1 MPEAPG
7 LSRGRPGAAAP
18 RVVAAPNAF
27 KGALPAARAAE
38 AIVLGAG
45 DAGAGEVLAVPV
57 ADGGD
62 GTAEVLRA
70 ALGGSARPAAA
81 EDPWGRVRHSAFVL
95 LPDGSAVVDAAAAS
109 GLGRQRPD
117 PVRALAAST
126 LGTGHLVRAAVQAG
140 ARTVRVALGGS
151 ATSDGGAGLLT
162 ALGAEVRDAAGHPL
176 APGGGAL
183 AGAASVDLSG
193 LRWLE
198 GVRLEALVDVRS
210 PLLGPEGA
218 AAVFSPQKGAG
229 PEEVQLLERGLSRW
243 ADLLEGASGRSVRG
257 LAGAGAAGGAGFA
270 LATALG
276 APLRPGAAF
285 VVELLGL
292 RRHLGPGD
300 LVLTGE
306 GALDGQTA
314 RGKAPAA
321 VAAAA
326 AAAGATCCALTGSLG
341 PGWEALCGK
350 GGLAAAFPLSP
361 GPRTRARALAATF
374 DDLRRTAA
382 MVIRLFTAGRNGTA
396 EPA

>member
-1 MPEAPG
+1 MPEALRPG
-7 LSRGRPGAAAP
+7 RGRLGPAPP

-27 KGALPAARAAE
+27 KGAIPATRAAE
-38 AIVLGAG
+38 AMVLGAR
-45 DAGAGEVLAVPV
+45 DAGAAQALAVPV

-70 ALGGSARPAAA
+70 ALGGRAQRARA
-81 EDPWGRVRHSAFVL
+81 EDPWGRVRSTGFVL

-109 GLGRQRPD
+109 GLGSRRPD
-117 PVRALAAST
+117 PVSALAAST
-126 LGTGHLVRAAVQAG
+126 LGTGRLVRAAVQAG
-140 ARTVRVALGGS
+140 AGTVRVALGGS
-151 ATSDGGAGLLT
+151 ATSDGGAGLLA
-162 ALGAEVRDAAGHPL
+162 ALGADVRDAAGRPL

-183 AGAASVDLSG
+183 ADAASVDLSG

-198 GVRLEALVDVRS
+198 GVRVEALVDVRS

-229 PEEVQLLERGLSRW
+229 PEEVRRLERGLARW
-243 ADLLEGASGRSVRG
+243 ADLLERACARSGRS

-270 LATALG
+270 LAAALG

-292 RRHLGPGD
+292 GGRLVPGD

-326 AAAGATCCALTGSLG
+326 AAAGATCCALAGSLG
-341 PGWEALCGK
+341 TGWETLCGP
-350 GGLAAAFPLSP
+350 GGLTAAFPLSP
-361 GPRTRARALAATF
+361 EPRTRARALAATF

-382 MVIRLFTAGRNGTA
+382 MVTRLFSAGRNRTP
-396 EPA
+396 EST